1 MTRCLLLS
9 AVEGSKRK
17 EVRPTTKMN
26 SYTNIVDNR
35 EQDFPALLP
44 AWKVQTLPVG
54 DFWIGISGEL
64 VAPGAI
70 IIERKTIFDLEAS
83 MKDGRYRE
91 QRTRLQ
97 AFAEEHKAHIAY
109 IIEGNLDNAKSF
121 TKTVLW
127 KWFLRLPFVHRIP
140 ILQTRNKEET
150 ANLLQVLASMW
161 STDYT
166 EFRDGKKTEYI
177 STIKHNHTKGEQR
190 DDPIIF
196 ASTVLSSCKGISP
209 ATAKV
214 ILEGC
219 GGSLEDVMAASIDK
233 IAAIPNGKTKV
244 GQAKAKKLF
253 ELLHFRA
260 ASQSSPSLPNEE
272 ELEMTQS

>member
-1 MTRCLLLS
+1 
-9 AVEGSKRK
+9 
-17 EVRPTTKMN
+17 MN
-26 SYTNIVDNR
+26 SYINIVDNR

-54 DFWIGISGEL
+54 DFWIGISGDL

-70 IIERKTIFDLEAS
+70 IIERKSIFDLEAS

-150 ANLLQVLASMW
+150 AELLQVLAAMW
-161 STDYT
+161 STDYE
-166 EFRDGKKTEYI
+166 EFRDGKKTDYI

-190 DDPIIF
+190 DDPVIF
-196 ASTVLSSCKGISP
+196 AVTVLSSCKGISP

-214 ILEGC
+214 ILKGC
-219 GGSLEDVMAASIDK
+219 GSSLEDVMAASIEK
-233 IAAIPNGKTKV
+233 IASIPNGKTKV

-253 ELLHFRA
+253 ELLHFKP
-260 ASQSSPSLPNEE
+260 SPSLSSTE
-272 ELEMTQS
+272 ELPQTPDEM

>member
-1 MTRCLLLS
+1 
-9 AVEGSKRK
+9 
-17 EVRPTTKMN
+17 MN

-44 AWKVQTLPVG
+44 TWKVQTLPVG

-150 ANLLQVLASMW
+150 ANLLQVLTEMW
-161 STDYT
+161 QADYT

-177 STIKHNHTKGEQR
+177 STIKHTHTKGEQR
-190 DDPIIF
+190 DDPVVF

-219 GGSLEDVMAASIDK
+219 GGSLEGVMAASVEK

-253 ELLHFRA
+253 ELLHYKT
-260 ASQSSPSLPNEE
+260 SGVNQSSPSLPTEE
-272 ELEMTQS
+272 EPEMTQS

>member
-1 MTRCLLLS
+1 
-9 AVEGSKRK
+9 
-17 EVRPTTKMN
+17 MN

-44 AWKVQTLPVG
+44 TWKVQTLPVG

-127 KWFLRLPFVHRIP
+127 KWFLRLPFVHHIP

-161 STDYT
+161 LSDYT

-177 STIKHNHTKGEQR
+177 TTIKHTHTKGEQR
-190 DDPIIF
+190 DDPVVF

-209 ATAKV
+209 ATAKG

-219 GGSLEDVMAASIDK
+219 GGSLEDVMAASVEK

-253 ELLHFRA
+253 ELLHYKT
-260 ASQSSPSLPNEE
+260 SGVNPSTPSLSTEE
-272 ELEMTQS
+272 EPEMTQS